1 MLAVY
6 RITADIIIGIG
17 GRAQVI
23 CQRGD
28 ELFDLLRGITQIPP
42 FVVKERK
49 ELGKS
54 LCFIS
59 SSLGLCNRAILCFLF
74 YLYRLIFPFLQ
85 LAGIST
91 HILKCGYQLIPH
103 LLNSHFARF
112 QADMS
117 RFVQLRS
124 HLVLKGG

>member
-6 RITADIIIGIG
+6 RITANIIIGIG

-28 ELFDLLRGITQIPP
+28 ELFDLLRGITQILS
-42 FVVKERK
+42 FAVKERK

-59 SSLGLCNRAILCFLF
+59 SSLVICNLAIRRFLF
-74 YLYRLIFPFLQ
+74 YLYRLFFPFL
-85 LAGIST
+85 
-91 HILKCGYQLIPH
+91 
-103 LLNSHFARF
+103 
-112 QADMS
+112 
-117 RFVQLRS
+117 
-124 HLVLKGG
+124 